1 MMARSIG
8 EILPGIL
15 DRCAEMMGI
24 QYILSKMD
32 TDQERKAFI
41 LDCHTHELIDDE
53 QCGLLITAHMLE
65 DA

>member
-1 MMARSIG
+1 MPRTIG

-32 TDQERKAFI
+32 TDCERKGFI
-41 LDCHTHELIDDE
+41 LDCHAHELIDDE
-53 QCGLLITAHMLE
+53 QCALLITAHMLE

>member
-1 MMARSIG
+1 MARSIG

-15 DRCAEMMGI
+15 GRCAEMMGI

-32 TDQERKAFI
+32 TDQERKGFI
-41 LDCHTHELIDDE
+41 LDCHAHELIDDE
-53 QCGLLITAHMLE
+53 QCALLITAHMLE